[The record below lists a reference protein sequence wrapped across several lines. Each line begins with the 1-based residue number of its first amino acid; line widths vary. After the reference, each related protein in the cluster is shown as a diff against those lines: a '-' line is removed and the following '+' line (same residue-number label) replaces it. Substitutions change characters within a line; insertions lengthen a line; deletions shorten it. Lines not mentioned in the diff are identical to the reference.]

1 MSPSDRLRPHPSVL
15 SRELGGE
22 MVLLNL
28 ESGVYFGLDRV
39 GTRAWTLLTEQK
51 SVTDV
56 CAIMLDEYDVS
67 AEILERDISA
77 LVGELKARGLL
88 VPLDGDTA

>member
-1 MSPSDRLRPHPSVL
+1 VL

-39 GTRAWTLLTEQK
+39 GARAWTLLAQQT

-56 CAIMLDEYDVS
+56 CAIMLDEYEVA
-67 AEILERDISA
+67 AEVLERDIST
-77 LVGELKARGLL
+77 LVSELKDKGLL
-88 VPLDGDTA
+88 VPLDGETA